1 VQLTSAFTRTKPAER
16 DAVSKKAGE
25 TMRRIGATLL
35 KESKAAIIEGID
47 KKDTISSRD
56 LLSLLVRANTMS
68 DLPANQR
75 MTDTDVLA
83 RQ

>member
-1 VQLTSAFTRTKPAER
+1 
-16 DAVSKKAGE
+16 
-25 TMRRIGATLL
+25 MRRIGATLL

-47 KKDTISSRD
+47 KKDTMSSRD